1 MKKYGVIK
9 HWTLSADFAIDM
21 SNELRISPSFF
32 PILPWFPLKTFIPSP
47 SKRHFFH
54 EKPPFFPV
62 ISQAAQGLVWLSDS
76 PDVRQVPDGQWWS
89 GPARLF
95 PADVPWRNE
104 AMAQQLWE
112 KSEELVKPF
121 LAWRFFLGDLIE
133 SSWIFMDFFN
143 VVGTCWYILTHPP
156 VSSNMALN

>member
-1 MKKYGVIK
+1 
-9 HWTLSADFAIDM
+9 
-21 SNELRISPSFF
+21 
-32 PILPWFPLKTFIPSP
+32 
-47 SKRHFFH
+47 
-54 EKPPFFPV
+54 V

-95 PADVPWRNE
+95 PAVDVPWRNE

-121 LAWRFFLGDLIE
+121 LA
-133 SSWIFMDFFN
+133 
-143 VVGTCWYILTHPP
+143 
-156 VSSNMALN
+156 